1 MLCAQ
6 HSGGKLSEGML
17 SGAHPAALCAVAAP
31 REPQAARQ
39 APPRPL
45 NPTGHLAAA
54 RAPPHPP
61 PTTCLPPAQDSTLQN
76 NAVLATPS
84 KPTLTTRRRPEEL
97 QLGTPAPPA
106 KHTLPLPSC
115 QPKGERSAPEAGA
128 QVQHGTPDKPWS
140 LRAQFLYTHTG
151 RTQLS
156 SPRSEKPGGQTR
168 GQGSR
173 SAHTGAQAASVGS
186 TDTPPLQGLRPSPLP
201 IAAPLGRP
209 CSPAELLVSHQEQRG
224 LKGLKQ
230 KQRK

>member
-17 SGAHPAALCAVAAP
+17 SGAHPAALCAWW
-31 REPQAARQ
+31 
-39 APPRPL
+39 PPGSFRLHVRPHL
-45 NPTGHLAAA
+45 ALPTPTGHLAAA

-76 NAVLATPS
+76 NAVLTTPS
-84 KPTLTTRRRPEEL
+84 KPTLTTRRWPEEL

-106 KHTLPLPSC
+106 KHMLPLPSC

-151 RTQLS
+151 RIKLS
-156 SPRSEKPGGQTR
+156 LPRSEKPGGQTR
-168 GQGSR
+168 GQASR